1 MRSQVQCLQRPEV
14 GLDPL
19 ELELMVVVS
28 YLMWVLVMKL
38 GPLEKQILF
47 STAGPTL
54 QPHQ

>member
-1 MRSQVQCLQRPEV
+1 MCSQVQCLQRPEV

-19 ELELMVVVS
+19 VLELMVGVS

-38 GPLEKQILF
+38 DPFEEQILF
-47 STAGPTL
+47 LTAGPTL

>member
-14 GLDPL
+14 DLDPL

-38 GPLEKQILF
+38 GPLEEQILF